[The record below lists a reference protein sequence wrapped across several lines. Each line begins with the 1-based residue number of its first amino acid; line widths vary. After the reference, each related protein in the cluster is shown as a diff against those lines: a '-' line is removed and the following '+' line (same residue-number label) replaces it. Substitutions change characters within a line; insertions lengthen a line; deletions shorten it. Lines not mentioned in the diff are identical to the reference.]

1 MHIVFGLGNPGR
13 QYQFTRHNIGFLLL
27 DYFQEYY
34 KIPFQPGKGDYYFT
48 RLEIDGEDIL
58 LVKPTTYMNLSGVA
72 IRQVLEQYPVP
83 LQDVLVVVDD
93 FQLPFG
99 TLRFRKK
106 GSDGGHNGLKSV
118 IYYLESEEFP
128 RLRFGIGDHFENA
141 AEHVLSPFNQ
151 HELKKLEELLP
162 VARQGV
168 LVWVKEGIEQ
178 AMNRFN
184 RNFFE
189 AKIN

>member
-1 MHIVFGLGNPGR
+1 MHIVFGLGNPGK

-27 DYFQEYY
+27 DYFQAYY

-48 RLEIDGEDIL
+48 RLWVDDQEIL

-72 IRQVLEQYPVP
+72 VQQVLEQYPVP
-83 LQDVLVVVDD
+83 LEQILVVVDD

-106 GSDGGHNGLKSV
+106 GSDGGHNGLKSI
-118 IYYLESEEFP
+118 IYQLQTEAFP
-128 RLRFGIGDHFENA
+128 RLRFGIGNHFENP
-141 AEHVLSPFNQ
+141 AEYVLSPFSQ
-151 HELKKLEELLP
+151 QELKKLQDLFP
-162 VARQGV
+162 IAQQGI
-168 LVWVKEGIEQ
+168 LVWVREGIDQ
-178 AMNRFN
+178 AMSRFN

-189 AKIN
+189 AEIT